1 MQTVDTVVLED
12 LIFDYISSSPPQSFV
27 LYAGAGAG
35 KTHTLHQTLKK
46 IKENILLSLSREN
59 KKLAVI
65 TYTNAACD
73 EIKERINFDSNFFV
87 STIHSFAWSLISP
100 FTKEIKQIIRE
111 NLQDTISDEEEALS
125 KSKNLQNKTSLGRQE
140 RIAKSLKRLSTLD
153 STKRFSYNPNSSNV
167 EESSLEHSEVIDI
180 FSRLLIEKKSFKR
193 ILVNKYPILFLDEAQ
208 DTYEKVIDALVQT
221 QVEFHNQFVMG
232 LFGDNMQRIFT
243 NNKKDLDTFAPE
255 DWRRPQ
261 KVENWRCPKR
271 VVTLI
276 NKVRFDADKFQQES
290 KVNHDGFV
298 RCLIVDTNKPNL
310 NKLLVEDEI
319 CKTMREITNDD
330 KWNIRSEIKTLILEH
345 HMAATRSGFHVFY
358 KSLYDDSALR
368 NKLSTADT
376 QSLRFLV
383 GIFCEFIN
391 SIMSKNDFGII
402 KVLRTSSDIF
412 RNFSIIEN
420 QLDYLKSIRD
430 KKNKLFNLLMD
441 GNNSIKIILTYI
453 YEHNLLNI
461 PPLLLQA
468 LILDIHGLDEDE
480 ISSELLAYSQALDA
494 PIDQLFK
501 YASYIDGSSAFDT
514 HQGVKGLQFER
525 VMAILDDDEA
535 GGFLFDY
542 EKFLGIK
549 DLSVTDIKNESLG
562 LDSALSRTRRLFY
575 VICSRSEKSLAVVC
589 YTKNPNLLKEKLIQK
604 EWFEQEEIILL

>member
-1 MQTVDTVVLED
+1 MKSANPIVLED
-12 LIFDYISSSPPQSFV
+12 LIFDYVSSSPPQSFI

-35 KTHTLHQTLKK
+35 KTHTLHQVLKK
-46 IKENILLSLSREN
+46 IKEDILLSLSREN

-73 EIKERINFDSNFFV
+73 EIKERINFDDNFFV

-100 FTKEIKQIIRE
+100 FTKEIKEIIKE
-111 NLQDTISDEEEALS
+111 NLKVIISEEEEALK
-125 KSKNLQNKTSLGRQE
+125 KSRDLNNKTSISRQE
-140 RIAKSLKRLSTLD
+140 RVKKSLKRLSLLE
-153 STKRFSYNPNSSNV
+153 STRCFTYNPNSSNV

-180 FSRLLIEKKSFKR
+180 FSKLLLEKKSFKK
-193 ILVNKYPILFLDEAQ
+193 ILVNKFPILFLDEAQ

-221 QVEFHNQFVMG
+221 QIEFHNQFVIG

-243 NNKKDLDTFAPE
+243 NNKKDLGGFVPE
-255 DWRRPQ
+255 NWKRPE

-276 NKVRFDADKFQQES
+276 NKIRFEADKFQQES
-290 KVNHDGFV
+290 KVKDDGFA
-298 RCLIVDTNKPNL
+298 RCLIIDTNNQNL
-310 NKLLVEDEI
+310 DKLLVEAEI
-319 CKTMREITNDD
+319 CKTMKEITNDD

-345 HMAATRSGFHVFY
+345 HMAATRSGFHKFY
-358 KSLYDDSALR
+358 KPLYDSALR
-368 NKLSTADT
+368 SKLSAADT

-383 GIFCEFIN
+383 GTFCEFIN
-391 SIMSKNDFGII
+391 SVKSKNDFNII
-402 KVLRTSSDIF
+402 KILRESSDVF
-412 RNFSIIEN
+412 RNFSTIED
-420 QLDYLKSIRD
+420 QLNYLKNIRD
-430 KKNKLFNLLMD
+430 KKNELFDLLMNS
-441 GNNSIKIILTYI
+441 NNSIKIILNYI
-453 YEHNLLNI
+453 YENNLLNI
-461 PPLLLQA
+461 PPLLIQA
-468 LILDIHGLDEDE
+468 SILDSYATDTDST
-480 ISSELLAYSQALDA
+480 SSELIAYSQALDA
-494 PIDQLFK
+494 KTDQLFK

-549 DLSVTDIKNESLG
+549 DLSVTDRKNESLG

-575 VICSRSEKSLAVVC
+575 VICSRAEKSLAVVC
-589 YTKNPNLLKEKLIQK
+589 YTKSPAFLKKQLIEK
-604 EWFEQEEIILL
+604 EWFLEDEIHLI

>member
-1 MQTVDTVVLED
+1 MKSVDAVVLED
-12 LIFDYISSSPPQSFV
+12 LIFDYVSSSPPQSFV

-100 FTKEIKQIIRE
+100 FTKDIKEIIRE
-111 NLQDTISDEEEALS
+111 KLKETISDEQEALS
-125 KSKNLQNKTSLGRQE
+125 KSKNLNNKTSLGRQE
-140 RIAKSLKRLSTLD
+140 RIKKSLKRLSSLE
-153 STKRFSYNPNSSNV
+153 STRRFSYNPNSSNV

-180 FSRLLIEKKSFKR
+180 FSKLLTEKKSFKK

-243 NNKKDLDTFAPE
+243 NNKKDLDAFAPE
-255 DWRRPQ
+255 NWRRPQ

-276 NKVRFDADKFQQES
+276 NKVRLDADKFQQES
-290 KVNHDGFV
+290 KVNHDGFL

-310 NKLLVEDEI
+310 DKLLVEDII

-358 KSLYDDSALR
+358 KPLYDDSTLR
-368 NKLSTADT
+368 NKLSAADT
-376 QSLRFLV
+376 QPLRFLV

-391 SIMSKNDFGII
+391 SIISKNDFGII
-402 KVLRTSSDIF
+402 KILRTSSDVF
-412 RNFSIIEN
+412 RNFSTIED
-420 QLDYLKSIRD
+420 QLTYLKNIRD
-430 KKNKLFNLLMD
+430 KKNELFNLLMD
-441 GNNSIKIILTYI
+441 SNNSIKIILNYI

-461 PPLLLQA
+461 PPSLLQA
-468 LILDIHGLDEDE
+468 LILDIHGLDEEE
-480 ISSELLAYSQALDA
+480 ISSELIAYSQALDA
-494 PIDQLFK
+494 QIDQLFK
-501 YASYIDGSSAFDT
+501 YATYIDGRSAFDT

-549 DLSVTDIKNESLG
+549 DLSATDIKNESLG
-562 LDSALSRTRRLFY
+562 IDSALSRTRRLFY
-575 VICSRSEKSLAVVC
+575 VICSRAEKSLAVVC
-589 YTKNPNLLKEKLIQK
+589 YTKSPTVLKNRLIEK
-604 EWFEQEEIILL
+604 EWFSESEIHLI